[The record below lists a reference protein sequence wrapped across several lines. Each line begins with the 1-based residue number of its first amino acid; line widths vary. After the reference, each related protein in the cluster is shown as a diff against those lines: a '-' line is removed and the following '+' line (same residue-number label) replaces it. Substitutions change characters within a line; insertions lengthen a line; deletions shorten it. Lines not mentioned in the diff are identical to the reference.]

1 MFPNSFALIPFLLAE
16 YHDTVT
22 GGHLGFTKTYKR
34 LASYFFGPQSWRT
47 YANVMCQYNKYQATA
62 PTGLLQPIHIPKIIW
77 DDISLDFITEP
88 YSIIWENHP
97 LRLFMDALLPLYFI
111 S

>member
-34 LASYFFGPQSWRT
+34 LASYFFGKGMR
-47 YANVMCQYNKYQATA
+47 A
-62 PTGLLQPIHIPKIIW
+62 
-77 DDISLDFITEP
+77 
-88 YSIIWENHP
+88 SIMAYI
-97 LRLFMDALLPLYFI
+97 RQCDVSI
-111 S
+111 Q